1 MATIGVVAVVLGLVM
16 ILVEAHAPTA
26 GVLSGVSA
34 LLIGA
39 GIALLFLAD
48 GFAEAVALPI
58 AIAVAGVG
66 MVGAVALGRTT
77 LTARRRPARGGPAG
91 LVGHRATVRSWDG
104 PTGQVRADGGLWMAR
119 IEFGYPETPPPAAGE
134 SVVVES
140 VRGLTLGV
148 RRREPWEELP

>member
-26 GVLSGVSA
+26 GVLSGISA

-39 GIALLFLAD
+39 GIAMLFVAG
-48 GFAEAVALPI
+48 GFAEVVAVPI
-58 AIAVAGVG
+58 AVGVAGVG
-66 MVGAVALGRTT
+66 LVGAVALGRTALRT
-77 LTARRRPARGGPAG
+77 RRTPVRGGPQG
-91 LVGHRATVRSWDG
+91 LVGHDATVSTWSG

-119 IEFGYPETPPPAAGE
+119 IEFGNPQTPPPTAGE

-148 RRREPWEELP
+148 RRREPWELS